1 MRRVHQ
7 TVFGKGGT
15 CFAACVASLLE
26 MEIDKVPN
34 FHADHGENWPAA
46 FKTWLAQHGL
56 IPLVVVIP
64 MDATDDLLAHLM
76 VNGATC
82 IAGGVTTTGSHHAC
96 IYRGCNLIHDPF
108 PDGEG
113 LEVIEDMTFLVPTT
127 FFLSRHPVSQTRIII
142 LEDF

>member
-7 TVFGKGGT
+7 TVFGKGGN

-26 MEIDKVPN
+26 LEIDKVPN
-34 FHADHGENWPAA
+34 FHEEHDPSWPAA

-56 IPLVVVIP
+56 FPLVINIP
-64 MDATDDLLAHLM
+64 TDSPDDLLAHLM

-82 IAGGVTTTGSHHAC
+82 IAGGQTARGSHHAC
-96 IYRGCNLIHDPF
+96 IYRGCNLIHDPY

-113 LEVIEDMTFLVPTT
+113 LEVIEDMTFLVPVT
-127 FFLSRHPVSQTRIII
+127 FKYEKHPEDSSKI
-142 LEDF
+142 LVLETE